1 MTHPVIERPVIL
13 WYDSEYD
20 DTVIVRMPRQLFL
33 LTQQYTPFE
42 VEEMSSQANDDIIA
56 SESYTMMQDLLRK
69 RFGHA

>member
-1 MTHPVIERPVIL
+1 
-13 WYDSEYD
+13 
-20 DTVIVRMPRQLFL
+20 MPRQLFL